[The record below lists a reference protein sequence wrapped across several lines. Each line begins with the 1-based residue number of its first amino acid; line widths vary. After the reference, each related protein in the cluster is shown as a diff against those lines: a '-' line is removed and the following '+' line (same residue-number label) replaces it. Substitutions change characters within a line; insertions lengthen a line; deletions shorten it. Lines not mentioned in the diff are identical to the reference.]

1 MKEYP
6 HPIDGT
12 PVIEFDLSDWQ
23 NGPRH
28 IKGKLMP
35 AFDLDYILKDPK
47 TYTIPHPETGNPCYY
62 YVSMTEFEKI
72 AELIR
77 KRYWDR
83 IEGAV
88 KASKAGFVFRTQNAP
103 DRKAAIRD
111 EIRFVSWQLEPH
123 LDPNAPQEL
132 GKNPSCHVKGAYRN
146 LQKSERDF
154 EDPHYDQIRADTLSK
169 YRDWLRELQQQPNS
183 PATPQSIEGGKED
196 KSEPPQKAI
205 TFTDLAT
212 IEAIHEG
219 LKAFFPERESDLLTL
234 LNGGAIDGPLHF
246 GDQQNKLAEV
256 FSRAYYNG
264 KLGGTKKEVQAWIVK
279 NFTYKN
285 KRTGTAAHF
294 SPQTLRSIFNPS
306 AKGEPKKGKRI
317 EIIGLDYLAPHKREG
332 YRED

>member
-28 IKGKLMP
+28 MKGKFMP
-35 AFDLDYILKDPK
+35 AFDLDYILQDPK

-88 KASKAGFVFRTQNAP
+88 NAAKAGFVFRTQNAP

-111 EIRFVSWQLEPH
+111 EIRFVSWQLEPN

-132 GKNPSCHVKGAYRN
+132 GKNPSCHVKGAYRK

-154 EDPHYDQIRADTLSK
+154 EDPHYDQIRADTLCK
-169 YRDWLRELQQQPNS
+169 YREWLRELQQQPDI

-196 KSEPPQKAI
+196 KREPPQKAI
-205 TFTDLAT
+205 TFTDPAT
-212 IEAIHEG
+212 IEAIHKG

-234 LNGGAIDGPLHF
+234 LNGGEIDRPLHF
-246 GDQQNKLAEV
+246 PDQQNRLAEV
-256 FSRAYYNG
+256 FSRAYYNH
-264 KLGGTKKEVQAWIVK
+264 KMGGTKTDVKAWIVR

-285 KRTGTAAHF
+285 TKKGITTSF
-294 SPQTLRSIFNPS
+294 SPNTLRGIFNPTG
-306 AKGEPKKGKRI
+306 KGEVSKAKRI
-317 EIIGLDYLAPHKREG
+317 PIAGLEYVAPENRDG
-332 YRED
+332 YAVR